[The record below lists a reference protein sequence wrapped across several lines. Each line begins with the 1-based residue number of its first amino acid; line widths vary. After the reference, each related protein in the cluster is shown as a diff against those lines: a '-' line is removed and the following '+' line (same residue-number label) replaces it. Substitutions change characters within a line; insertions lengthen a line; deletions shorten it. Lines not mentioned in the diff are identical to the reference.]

1 MGGAM
6 EEDESVVV
14 VDDASNAMVGC
25 FGCGSWRAALNQ
37 VRRRWN
43 NKTARVVG
51 TDGASA
57 VVERNH
63 RNDALF
69 VVESAQHQ
77 LQAEATAVA
86 TINITTRRKTIVQ
99 LLRCL
104 MWLIAF
110 FCGIF
115 VISL

>member
-43 NKTARVVG
+43 NETVPVVG

-57 VVERNH
+57 VVERNN
-63 RNDALF
+63 RNDTLF

-77 LQAEATAVA
+77 LQAETTVVA

-99 LLRCL
+99 LLRRL
-104 MWLIAF
+104 RLIVRE
-110 FCGIF
+110 IF
-115 VISL
+115 VTVISL